1 MKKYIDLLCT
11 LLILAFIWGNSLRD
25 APHSSVESQW
35 VLDVLRSL
43 FSYFPGIDHLTMH
56 IVRKMAHLTE
66 YMALGFFLS
75 CTCFH
80 CKKAIYPGTILL
92 IGFLIASID
101 ETLQLF
107 SPGRSGQISDVL
119 LDTFGVF
126 CGLLLLY
133 LLYVLEKW
141 IDDKNKP

>member
-11 LLILAFIWGNSLRD
+11 FLILAFIWGNSLRD

-43 FSYFPGIDHLTMH
+43 LSAVPGIDHLTMH

-75 CTCFH
+75 LTYLAF
-80 CKKAIYPGTILL
+80 KRTIRPWL
-92 IGFLIASID
+92 IVIAGFLIASID

-107 SPGRSGQISDVL
+107 SPGRSSQISDVL
-119 LDTFGVF
+119 LDTLGIFL
-126 CGLLLLY
+126 GLIIV
-133 LLYVLEKW
+133 YVLEKW
-141 IDDKNKP
+141 IGNSNKP